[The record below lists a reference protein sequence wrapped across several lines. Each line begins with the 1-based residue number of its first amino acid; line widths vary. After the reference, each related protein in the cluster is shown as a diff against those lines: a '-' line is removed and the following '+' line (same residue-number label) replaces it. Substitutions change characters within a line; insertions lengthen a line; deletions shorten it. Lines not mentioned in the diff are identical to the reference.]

1 MGTERE
7 LKKEETEE
15 MEREEEAKRTEEGK
29 EEGERGIGGG
39 RGREREEEEGKRKKK
54 RRKERRRK
62 RMEMKEKLELR
73 HSLSPGNCSGHQ
85 AGGRPGRQ
93 AGTIKAS
100 TVGCY
105 EDLLG
110 PAVPLSSEGI
120 KNKLLR
126 AST

>member
-1 MGTERE
+1 MR
-7 LKKEETEE
+7 
-15 MEREEEAKRTEEGK
+15 REEEEEK
-29 EEGERGIGGG
+29 K
-39 RGREREEEEGKRKKK
+39 EREEEEEEKGKNRTESEG
-54 RRKERRRK
+54 RR
-62 RMEMKEKLELR
+62 EKPELS
-73 HSLSPGNCSGHQ
+73 HFLSPGSCSGHQ

>member
-1 MGTERE
+1 MSRRERR
-7 LKKEETEE
+7 KRKSRRKRKE
-15 MEREEEAKRTEEGK
+15 R
-29 EEGERGIGGG
+29 
-39 RGREREEEEGKRKKK
+39 RGRERREGRREEP
-54 RRKERRRK
+54 
-62 RMEMKEKLELR
+62 ELW
-73 HSLSPGNCSGHQ
+73 HLLSPGSCSGHQ
-85 AGGRPGRQ
+85 AGRRPGRQ
-93 AGTIKAS
+93 AGTIKPS